1 MPVWEA
7 TARRGTRIPFGAG
20 KRRPVILATR
30 MGPDA
35 VLFPRATKQGGGGF
49 RHGAHQHDP
58 PQPSCKID
66 RPGWVIL
73 KLQALVDHRF
83 LNEGTYSCEE
93 AEDSP
98 LLAAV
103 RAELRP

>member
-7 TARRGTRIPFGAG
+7 NTIRGTRIPFGAG

-35 VLFPRATKQGGGGF
+35 VLFPRSTKQGSGF
-49 RHGAHQHDP
+49 MHDAHRHDP

-73 KLQALVDHRF
+73 RFQALVDHRF

-93 AEDSP
+93 PDDSP
-98 LLAAV
+98 LLDAIR
-103 RAELRP
+103 RASRP